1 MRPVIVAGGTGY
13 VGRPLV
19 EKLSTEGLRVF
30 AIAREQ
36 SVSKVP
42 STCTPIPGD
51 VLKAVTYQER
61 IPSGGIFVHL
71 VGVAHPAPWKGALF
85 QSVDLV
91 SVEQSVAA
99 AKHSLAEHFV
109 FVSVAHPAPVM
120 KAYIKV
126 RTKCEEIVR
135 QSGLNTTI
143 LRPWYILG
151 PGHRWPYTLIPFYKL
166 FEAIPSTRAGAVR
179 LGLVTRSEMVNALTA
194 AVASPPTRLRVLEP
208 AQIRAVGSGAMK
220 L

>member
-1 MRPVIVAGGTGY
+1 MELGTWDG
-13 VGRPLV
+13 PLV
-19 EKLSTEGLRVF
+19 DKLSAEGFRVF
-30 AIAREQ
+30 AIARQQ

-51 VLKAVTYQER
+51 VLNAITYKER
-61 IPSGGIFVHL
+61 IPAGGVFVHL

-85 QSVDLV
+85 QSVDLG
-91 SVEQSVAA
+91 SLEQSVAA
-99 AKHSLAEHFV
+99 ARHAAAQHFV
-109 FVSVAHPAPVM
+109 FVSLAHPAPVM
-120 KAYIKV
+120 KAYIEV

-135 QSGLNTTI
+135 QSGLNATI

-151 PGHRWPYTLIPFYKL
+151 PGHRWPYVLIPFYKL
-166 FEAIPSTRAGAVR
+166 LEAIPSTRAGAVR
-179 LGLVTRSEMVNALTA
+179 LGLVTRGEMVNALAA